1 VSGPPPN
8 DQPVRRPT
16 RILHRAGNF
25 HDLLHLA
32 GHPAVDAI
40 EADIWVVRGHLVAHH
55 ERPIGP
61 WLLGNHGPARS
72 ADRVPLE
79 VILEAVKDT
88 SNFVIDL
95 RSWFWD
101 PAPALARALAA
112 SLDDFSHISVACEA
126 WITADRLREWLPG
139 LDVNYSIRSP
149 RQLREFLAD
158 VDAGRRRPT
167 HVTIRESMIRSAPLL
182 HAVRARAGR
191 VGAWTVDDADRAL
204 ELKAWGIDQLVSNRL
219 SVLNTL

>member
-1 VSGPPPN
+1 MSA
-8 DQPVRRPT
+8 PT

-32 GHPAVDAI
+32 HHPAVDAI
-40 EADIWVVRGHLVAHH
+40 EADIWVVGGNLIAHH
-55 ERPIGP
+55 ERPLGP
-61 WLLGNHGPARS
+61 LLLSSRGISRT

-88 SNFVIDL
+88 SKFVIDL
-95 RSWFWD
+95 RSWFTD
-101 PAPALARALAA
+101 PAAALARVLAA
-112 SLDDFSHISVACEA
+112 SLDDFSHISVSCEA

-139 LDVNYSIRSP
+139 LDVTYSIRSAK
-149 RQLREFLAD
+149 QLRDYLAD
-158 VDAGRRRPT
+158 VDAGTRRPT
-167 HVTIRESMIRSAPLL
+167 DVTVRESLLRSAE
-182 HAVRARAGR
+182 AIRDIRARAGR

-219 SVLNTL
+219 TVLNTL

>member
-1 VSGPPPN
+1 MSGPT
-8 DQPVRRPT
+8 DTLPT

-32 GHPAVDAI
+32 HHPAVDAI

-61 WLLGNHGPARS
+61 WLLGTRGPARGR
-72 ADRVPLE
+72 DRVPLE
-79 VILEAVKDT
+79 VIMEVVKDT
-88 SNFVIDL
+88 SQFVIDL
-95 RSWFWD
+95 RSWVTD
-101 PAPALARALAA
+101 PAPALARVLAA
-112 SLDDFSHISVACEA
+112 SMDDYSHIGVTCEA

-139 LDVNYSIRSP
+139 LDVTYSIRSP
-149 RQLREFLAD
+149 KQLREYLAD

-167 HVTIRESMIRSAPLL
+167 PVTVRESMLRSPTLL
-182 HAVRARAGR
+182 HEVRARAGR

-204 ELKAWGIDQLVSNRL
+204 ELKAWGVDQLVSNRL